1 MKHFA
6 VGFFLA
12 LFLVAIPTST
22 LGQMPELKP
31 LKGTPIPPAPKN
43 PEQFKFILA
52 GDNRPAKATDPQGDA
67 VKTIFKEIKK
77 QAPAFVLWTGDII
90 YGKDPSVPKTITKE
104 YEEFLAIAAKGNA
117 AVYNAPGNHEMND
130 SSNCPNPK
138 LLSLYLKDTVQAEPY
153 GSFDYGDSHFIALD
167 SDQAAPDNDKCNCSE
182 QSKDAK
188 PPGYIGEMQMNL
200 LAQDL
205 EANKTKAHIFI
216 FLHRPLVGYQGEDQ
230 LCPENVAQMQ
240 TLFKKYPTVSYVVA
254 GHQHMYYNPQGS
266 DEFGPPP
273 ERTDPG
279 IAPYYLVSG
288 GGGAPLK
295 KKGFY
300 HYLVFTVD
308 KATVSVQ
315 VEPVDAGAD
324 VD

>member
-1 MKHFA
+1 MARSATFPHRGGIRRQPRRFLTGSRICGGENFPRSRVFATGSSLENASMKHFA

-117 AVYNAPGNHEMND
+117 AVYNAPG
-130 SSNCPNPK
+130 
-138 LLSLYLKDTVQAEPY
+138 
-153 GSFDYGDSHFIALD
+153 
-167 SDQAAPDNDKCNCSE
+167 
-182 QSKDAK
+182 
-188 PPGYIGEMQMNL
+188 
-200 LAQDL
+200 
-205 EANKTKAHIFI
+205 
-216 FLHRPLVGYQGEDQ
+216 
-230 LCPENVAQMQ
+230 
-240 TLFKKYPTVSYVVA
+240 
-254 GHQHMYYNPQGS
+254 
-266 DEFGPPP
+266 
-273 ERTDPG
+273 
-279 IAPYYLVSG
+279 
-288 GGGAPLK
+288 
-295 KKGFY
+295 
-300 HYLVFTVD
+300 
-308 KATVSVQ
+308 
-315 VEPVDAGAD
+315 
-324 VD
+324 